1 METESSD
8 KSNKMAFVIG
18 YTGETGKSLIQELN
32 RTKLFKKIVLIGRR
46 EVQLDKDLGPEFEQK
61 VVDFER
67 LTEHKDTFQGL
78 DTGFC
83 CLGTTKGKAGKAGF
97 IKVDHD
103 YVVNSAEVAKSVGC
117 KHFLLVSSYG
127 AKKDS
132 FFLYPKTKGEVE
144 DELKSINFDNLSI
157 FRPGLLLCDREESR
171 PGESCFRCCWKPMP
185 QCIVKASAISTDN
198 LAKAMVYKATYP
210 SEKEQ
215 RVVDFERLNDHKD
228 TFEGL
233 DTGFCCI
240 GTTRGKAGKDGFIK
254 VDHDYVVNSAEVAK
268 SVGCKHFLL
277 VTAYGANKDS
287 LFLYPKTKG
296 KVEEELKALDF
307 DRLSIFRPGMLLCDR
322 QESRPGESVLR
333 FCFKAMPNFVIKA
346 TAISTDNLAKAMVN
360 RVSEQSSE
368 KIEIIE
374 NKQLYDFFMKSNLRA
389 ES

>member
-32 RTKLFKKIVLIGRR
+32 RRKLFKKIVLIGRR
-46 EVQLDKDLGPEFEQK
+46 EVQMDKDLGPEFEQK

-67 LTEHKDTFQGL
+67 LTEHKDTFQDL
-78 DTGFC
+78 DIGFC

-144 DELKSINFDNLSI
+144 DELKAINFDNLSI

-198 LAKAMVYKATYP
+198 LAIGMVYKATHP
-210 SEKEQ
+210 SK
-215 RVVDFERLNDHKD
+215 
-228 TFEGL
+228 
-233 DTGFCCI
+233 
-240 GTTRGKAGKDGFIK
+240 K
-254 VDHDYVVNSAEVAK
+254 V
-268 SVGCKHFLL
+268 
-277 VTAYGANKDS
+277 
-287 LFLYPKTKG
+287 
-296 KVEEELKALDF
+296 
-307 DRLSIFRPGMLLCDR
+307 
-322 QESRPGESVLR
+322 
-333 FCFKAMPNFVIKA
+333 
-346 TAISTDNLAKAMVN
+346 
-360 RVSEQSSE
+360 
-368 KIEIIE
+368 EIIE
-374 NKQLYDFFMKSNLRA
+374 NKQIYDLI
-389 ES
+389 